1 MLRNSLL
8 ARGRN
13 VLPDCA
19 AEPNHS
25 EEDSDND
32 SSSTE
37 VDALR
42 AAWAAGYVTPG
53 FWSPALRE
61 AEQRA
66 RAKDASFSPEDIA
79 SAALLAARIL
89 AHLKAAKRQEPS
101 ALAAPAAALL
111 SSACDLALHRV
122 SELGPRELG
131 VLVTALA
138 KAGVDDGRLFAA
150 LSHQTQQLTARGA
163 EFNHLDL
170 CQLLAALAHFGY
182 RDEMLLQGLTSKVEL
197 AFSTYSAKS
206 RDIVLSSLSEL
217 DFACAEHPLLSE
229 ALKEHELTRGRTT
242 ERTQEHMLAT
252 EIYPIDARVDQ
263 N

>member
-1 MLRNSLL
+1 
-8 ARGRN
+8 
-13 VLPDCA
+13 
-19 AEPNHS
+19 
-25 EEDSDND
+25 
-32 SSSTE
+32 
-37 VDALR
+37 
-42 AAWAAGYVTPG
+42 
-53 FWSPALRE
+53 

-182 RDEMLLQGLTSKVEL
+182 RG
-197 AFSTYSAKS
+197 
-206 RDIVLSSLSEL
+206 
-217 DFACAEHPLLSE
+217 P
-229 ALKEHELTRGRTT
+229 EHELTRGRTT

-252 EIYPIDARVDQ
+252 EIYPID
-263 N
+263 